1 MCKYNSGI
9 YGKKYN
15 NNNNNNKTGA
25 VLHILFIIYLRVV
38 LTWKRNDG
46 VQVVC
51 IASTGTPKNRSNGKA
66 LSNKDGNYSNCRAY
80 SRQPVSCCLAMY
92 NNNNNKH
99 RIETAL
105 DFATHSLAYIFIQAN
120 FFFFFMMEMERVY
133 KLFVTENVVR
143 LLFIMVLCV
152 CACVGLVMGIPH
164 KLV

>member
-105 DFATHSLAYIFIQAN
+105 DFATHSLAYIFIQDI
-120 FFFFFMMEMERVY
+120 FF
-133 KLFVTENVVR
+133 LFYDGNGKSLQTVR
-143 LLFIMVLCV
+143 DRKCCKALIYHGIVCV
-152 CACVGLVMGIPH
+152 CVCRTGHGNST
-164 KLV
+164 